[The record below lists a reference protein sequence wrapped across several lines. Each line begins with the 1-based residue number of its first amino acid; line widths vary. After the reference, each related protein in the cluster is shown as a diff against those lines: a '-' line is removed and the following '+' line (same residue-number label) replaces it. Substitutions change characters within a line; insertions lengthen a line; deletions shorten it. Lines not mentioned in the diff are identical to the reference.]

1 MNSHTHHKKSVL
13 KCLAILHMYPPP
25 HLHPPV
31 PLLSNAFVSRIL
43 LRMCMQLAKA
53 VPVIWTA

>member
-13 KCLAILHMYPPP
+13 KCLAILHMYPP
-25 HLHPPV
+25 PPV